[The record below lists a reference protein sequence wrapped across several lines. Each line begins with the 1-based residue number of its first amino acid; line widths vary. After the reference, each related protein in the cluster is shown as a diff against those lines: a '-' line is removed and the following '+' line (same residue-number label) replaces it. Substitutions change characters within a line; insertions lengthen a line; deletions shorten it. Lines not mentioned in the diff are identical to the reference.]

1 MKVNI
6 LGTEYTI
13 EVKEYTDD
21 GVFERNHFDGYHDG
35 YQKKIFTCDMHTYPG
50 WENEEEETIKECMK
64 QTLRHEITHAFLH
77 ESGLSDSTMQ
87 SPRGWAKNEEM
98 IDWIAFQGPK
108 IYEVWEEASA
118 I

>member
-1 MKVNI
+1 MTVNI

-13 EVKEYTDD
+13 EIKKYTDD
-21 GVFERNHFDGYHDG
+21 DVFERNHFDGYHDG
-35 YQKKIFTCDMHTYPG
+35 YQKKIIACDMHTYPG

-77 ESGLSDSTMQ
+77 ESGLADSSMQ

-98 IDWIAFQGPK
+98 IDWIAFHGSK
-108 IYEVWEEASA
+108 IYKAWQEAGA

>member
-1 MKVNI
+1 MRVNI

-13 EVKEYTDD
+13 EVKKYTEDD
-21 GVFERNHFDGYHDG
+21 AFERNRFDAYHDG
-35 YQKKIFTCDMHTYPG
+35 YQKKIVTCDMRTYPG
-50 WENEEEETIKECMK
+50 WDNEEEETIQECMK

-77 ESGLSDSTMQ
+77 ESGLAESTMQ

-108 IYEVWEEASA
+108 IYKSWQEAGA

>member
-6 LGTEYTI
+6 LGTEYTV
-13 EVKEYTDD
+13 EVKKYQDD
-21 GVFERNHFDGYHDG
+21 DYFERNNYDAYHDG
-35 YQKKIFTCDMHTYPG
+35 FQKKIVICDMRTYPG
-50 WENEEEETIKECMK
+50 WENEEEDTIRISMK
-64 QTLRHEITHAFLH
+64 QTIRHEITHAFLH
-77 ESGLSDSTMQ
+77 ESGLADNSMQ

-108 IYEVWEEASA
+108 IYKAWEEAGA